1 MTSVVLVGESIRISA
16 ACVIMELQVPSNR
29 WSPMGGTTVVGML
42 WWSTKCLS
50 MKQCE
55 EPESMRVQT
64 GREKEGI
71 VRGT

>member
-1 MTSVVLVGESIRISA
+1 MTSVLLVGKSIGTSA
-16 ACVIMELQVPSNR
+16 ACVMMELQVSSNR
-29 WSPMGGTTVVGML
+29 QSPMGGTTVVRML

-55 EPESMRVQT
+55 GLESMRVRT

>member
-1 MTSVVLVGESIRISA
+1 MTSVILVGQSIGTSA
-16 ACVIMELQVPSNR
+16 ACVMMELQVPSNR
-29 WSPMGGTTVVGML
+29 QSPMSGTVML